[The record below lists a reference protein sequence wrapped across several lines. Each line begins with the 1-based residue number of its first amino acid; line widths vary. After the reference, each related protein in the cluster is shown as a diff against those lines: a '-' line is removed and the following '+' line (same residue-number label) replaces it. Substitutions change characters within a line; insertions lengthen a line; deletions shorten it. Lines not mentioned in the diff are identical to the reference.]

1 MYRYLSKKGILLFL
15 LKGKYFKLFTLLI
28 LHPQFMKT
36 GIGFLV
42 HMPWRKLKDLSKY
55 FIFYHPDILTIDFWF
70 VCRIVSDTF
79 VSDIEWFNKSL

>member
-15 LKGKYFKLFTLLI
+15 LKGKYFKLFYPAYFTS
-28 LHPQFMKT
+28 T

-55 FIFYHPDILTIDFWF
+55 FIFYHPVILTIDFWF

-79 VSDIEWFNKSL
+79 VSDIEWFNKS

>member
-1 MYRYLSKKGILLFL
+1 
-15 LKGKYFKLFTLLI
+15 
-28 LHPQFMKT
+28 MKT